1 MPTKKLILVMVH
13 VPRKGV
19 VDPIISKTEVPD
31 RSYAHDVVGREV
43 PDLWY
48 LAEVSQ

>member
-31 RSYAHDVVGREV
+31 
-43 PDLWY
+43 LWY
-48 LAEVSQ
+48 LAEVPQ